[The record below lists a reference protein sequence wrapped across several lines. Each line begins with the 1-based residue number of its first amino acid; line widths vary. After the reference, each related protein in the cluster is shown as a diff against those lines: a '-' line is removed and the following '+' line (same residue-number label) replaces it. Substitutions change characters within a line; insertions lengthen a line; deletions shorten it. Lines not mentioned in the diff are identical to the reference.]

1 MTRMTDESTSRFSA
15 RALVLTLALGIA
27 AGGLLSWA
35 FLRRPATDGPA
46 ETEHA
51 DELPPGVVEVTAEAQ
66 KNARIEVFPAKAG
79 MLPVSLEVTG
89 TVAADDAK
97 VAHVRPLAR
106 GVVERVSVRLG
117 DRVRKGQALATYDN
131 VVVGELVGEYLS
143 ARAKLRQMEAD
154 RGAKDQ
160 AITRARE
167 LFKVEA
173 ISKQTLELREAEFHS
188 ADAAVASEQAAVARV
203 EEQLHR
209 FGLTDAD
216 LRALRP
222 GDAESPHRDA
232 SHTVLRAPFDG
243 IVTHFD
249 IANGEVVEPES
260 ELFTISDLSSVWV
273 LADVYERDLARVRAG
288 ADATVRVDTYPDRT
302 FSGRVTYVSDLVDP
316 ETRSVKVRC
325 VVNNTDGALKLD
337 MFAKIAIPTVERK
350 EVLSV
355 PEGAIQKVDGRS
367 IVFVRTAATRFERRV
382 VETGLTAQGLVE
394 IGSGLKAGE
403 EIVTSGSFYLKTALL
418 RDRVGDAH

>member
-1 MTRMTDESTSRFSA
+1 MTRMTDGSTSRFSA
-15 RALVLTLALGIA
+15 RALVLTLAFGLG

-35 FLRRPATDGPA
+35 FLRRPSPDGPA
-46 ETEHA
+46 EARHA
-51 DELPPGVVEVTAEAQ
+51 NELPAGVVEITPEAQ
-66 KNARIEVFPAKAG
+66 KNARIEVLPAAART
-79 MLPVSLEVTG
+79 LPVSLEVTG
-89 TVAADDAK
+89 TVAVDDAK

-117 DRVRKGQALATYDN
+117 DRVRKGDALATYDN

-154 RGAKDQ
+154 RGAKEQ
-160 AITRARE
+160 ALTRARE

-188 ADAAVASEQAAVARV
+188 AEAAVASEEAAVARV

-209 FGLTDAD
+209 FGLTDQD
-216 LRALRP
+216 LQALRP
-222 GDAESPHRDA
+222 GDAASPHRDA

-243 IVTHFD
+243 IVTKFNV
-249 IANGEVVEPES
+249 ANGEVVEPER

-273 LADVYERDLARVRAG
+273 LADVYERDLARVRADT
-288 ADATVRVDTYPDRT
+288 DATVRVDTYPDRV
-302 FSGRVTYVSDLVDP
+302 FNGRVTYVSDLVDP

-325 VVNNTDGALKLD
+325 VVNNADGALKLD
-337 MFAKIAIPTVERK
+337 MFARIVIPTVERK

-355 PEGAIQKVDGRS
+355 PEAAIQKVDGRS
-367 IVFVRTAATRFERRV
+367 IVFVRSSPTRFERRV

-394 IGSGLKAGE
+394 IRSGLKAGE
-403 EIVTSGSFYLKTALL
+403 EIVASGSFYLKTALL
-418 RDRVGDAH
+418 RERVGDSH